1 MCNWPRRRIAA
12 LAIALILAAGDLAAR
27 VRAPAEPVASGRVA
41 EVVDGDTV
49 ALAGGVEVRLVGIQA
64 PKLPL
69 GRTNF
74 PAWPLA
80 PEAKAAVERLALGKD
95 VSLGY
100 GGARVDRHGR
110 LLAHLDAGG
119 IWVQGEMLRLGLAR
133 VYTFHDNRAR
143 ASEMLA
149 LEREAR
155 AARRGIW
162 ANPFYRVLDATETPK
177 SFDRVMDSYQLV
189 EGRVVRA
196 AVVKRRGYL
205 NFDDDWKSDFTVTIP
220 PDHLRAF
227 ATAGADLA
235 GYQGRRVRVRGWL
248 KSSNGPM
255 IETTHPEQIEVL
267 DP

>member
-1 MCNWPRRRIAA
+1 MRRAV
-12 LAIALILAAGDLAAR
+12 LVAILLLFAPDQLAAR
-27 VRAPAEPVASGRVA
+27 VRAPAEPVAAGRVA

-49 ALAGGVEVRLVGIQA
+49 VLDGGVEVRLVGIQA

-69 GRTNF
+69 GRPNF
-74 PAWPLA
+74 PTWPFA

-95 VSLGY
+95 VALGY

-119 IWVQGEMLRLGLAR
+119 VWVQGELLRRGLAR
-133 VYTFHDNRAR
+133 VYTFHDNRGR
-143 ASEMLA
+143 AAEMLA
-149 LEREAR
+149 LER
-155 AARRGIW
+155 AARDARQGIW

-177 SFDRVMDSYQLV
+177 SFERLLDSFQLV
-189 EGRVVRA
+189 EGRVVKA

-205 NFDDDWKSDFTVTIP
+205 NFGDDWRSDFTVTIP

-227 ATAGADLA
+227 AAAGSGLA
-235 GYQGRRVRVRGWL
+235 GYEGRRVRVRGWL
-248 KSSNGPM
+248 KSSNGPT
-255 IETTHPEQIEVL
+255 IEATHPEQIEVL